1 MQQESKKVSIIIPCY
16 NQSKY
21 VEEAINSALSQ
32 TYKNTEI
39 ICINDGSTD
48 ESAQVIE
55 NCAKNNQ
62 KIIFIN
68 QKENKGVVTAR
79 NTAIEAATGEYILPL
94 DADDTIEPTYV
105 EKAARILDANPQ
117 IGIVYCR
124 ARLFGAQTGEW
135 KLPEFDP
142 KEIIYTNSIFCCS
155 LFRKSDFE
163 KAGGYKEYMHHGY
176 EDWDLWLS
184 FLEHGLKVYRL
195 DEFLFNYRKYKEH
208 SRTNTCKN
216 HMPEIYKN
224 IVKHHTGLFLATDS
238 FIEKVFKSSYK
249 KLKKYRKLFAISIA
263 LNLVFVLLICA
274 SLIYIA
280 GAK

>member
-1 MQQESKKVSIIIPCY
+1 MQQESKKVSLIIPCY

-21 VEEAINSALSQ
+21 VEEEINSALSQ

-68 QKENKGVVTAR
+68 RKENKGVVTAR

-124 ARLFGAQTGEW
+124 AKLFGAQNGEW
-135 KLPEFDP
+135 TLP
-142 KEIIYTNSIFCCS
+142 
-155 LFRKSDFE
+155 
-163 KAGGYKEYMHHGY
+163 
-176 EDWDLWLS
+176 
-184 FLEHGLKVYRL
+184 
-195 DEFLFNYRKYKEH
+195 
-208 SRTNTCKN
+208 
-216 HMPEIYKN
+216 
-224 IVKHHTGLFLATDS
+224 
-238 FIEKVFKSSYK
+238 
-249 KLKKYRKLFAISIA
+249 
-263 LNLVFVLLICA
+263 
-274 SLIYIA
+274 
-280 GAK
+280 

>member
-68 QKENKGVVTAR
+68 LQENKGVVTAR

-124 ARLFGAQTGEW
+124 AKLFGAQNGEW
-135 KLPEFDP
+135 TLPEFDP

-155 LFRKSDFE
+155 LFRKSDFK
-163 KAGGYKEYMHHGY
+163 KAGGFKEYMNHGY

-184 FLEHGLKVYRL
+184 FLEQGLKVYRL
-195 DEFLFNYRKYKEH
+195 DEFLFNYRKYKEN

-263 LNLVFVLLICA
+263 LNLVFVLLICT

>member
-1 MQQESKKVSIIIPCY
+1 MDEVKVSVIIPCY
-16 NQSKY
+16 KQAVFLPDALESLLKQTYRNW
-21 VEEAINSALSQ
+21 EAIVV
-32 TYKNTEI
+32 
-39 ICINDGSTD
+39 NDGSPDNTEEVVRQYMQQD
-48 ESAQVIE
+48 NRISYLPQQNQGVSA
-55 NCAKNNQ
+55 
-62 KIIFIN
+62 
-68 QKENKGVVTAR
+68 AR
-79 NTAIEAATGEYILPL
+79 NNGIKQAKGEFILPL

-142 KEIIYTNSIFCCS
+142 KEIIYTNCIFCSS

-216 HMPEIYKN
+216 HMPEIYRN